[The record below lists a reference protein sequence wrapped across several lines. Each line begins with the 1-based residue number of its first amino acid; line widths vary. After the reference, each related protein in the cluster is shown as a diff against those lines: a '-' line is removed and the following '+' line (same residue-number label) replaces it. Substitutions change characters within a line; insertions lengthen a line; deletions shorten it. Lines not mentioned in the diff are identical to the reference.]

1 MRKPTEI
8 KPRDVSKGLFMDL
21 AFLLIAALVLLVN
34 EPVEKSKFQSA
45 FIETRRTPVSKIE
58 ESDLPGESLF
68 LEAKPDGSILEILH
82 DDSRKAISINELPSR
97 VEKMAEDGQRVIV
110 WFVDPHTP
118 YEKVNAAFDKVT
130 KLQQDK
136 KISRVYEIVRSNAGE

>member
-1 MRKPTEI
+1 MRRATEI

-45 FIETRRTPVSKIE
+45 FIETRRTPVSKVE

-68 LEAKPDGSILEILH
+68 LEAKPDGRISEILH
-82 DDSRKAISINELPSR
+82 DDSRKNLSIEELPAR
-97 VEKMAEDGQRVIV
+97 VDQMAGDGPRVVV
-110 WFVDPHTP
+110 WFINPETP
-118 YEKVNAAFDKVT
+118 YKKANAAFDRVAQ
-130 KLQQDK
+130 LQQDN
-136 KISRVYEIVRSNAGE
+136 KINKVYEIVRSDRSE